1 MLKLMKHEFRATGRI
16 MLPLYLLTMLTAL
29 GGNLSIRQ
37 LTEANNDLL
46 NVLGVLLLTGFGIAI
61 AAVCIMSVVVM
72 IQRFYKSL
80 LQDEGY
86 VMLTLPVS
94 LHQHIWAKLLVSTVW
109 FAATA
114 AVVAGAVL
122 VLVYEVETAR
132 QIYRGFSMLFEELV
146 DLNGTMVANGVLFGV
161 ELAVVLLLACF
172 NICLEFYS
180 ALAIG
185 HSFSGRKMLWSIA
198 AFFAL
203 NAAISMLGTGVTT
216 LLNITGHQTLR
227 LHVDLLT
234 HSGGAMRMTHLM
246 LLGIIVMSLIQ
257 TAVYYLL
264 TYLPMAKRLNL
275 E

>member
-16 MLPLYLLTMLTAL
+16 MVPLCLLTLVAAV
-29 GGNLSIRQ
+29 GGNLATRQ
-37 LTEANNDLL
+37 LLETDNDLL
-46 NVLGVLLLTGFGIAI
+46 NVLGVLLMGAFAVAI

-72 IQRFYKSL
+72 VQRFYKNL

-114 AVVAGAVL
+114 AVVALAVFILTFQLGTFQDIAYFLSVLFRDL
-122 VLVYEVETAR
+122 V
-132 QIYRGFSMLFEELV
+132 EL
-146 DLNGTMVANGVLFGV
+146 DAWTMFNGTVFGV
-161 ELAVVLLLACF
+161 ELAVILLLGALTT
-172 NICLEFYS
+172 CLEFYS

-185 HSFSGRKMLWSIA
+185 HSFSNHKMLWSVVSFFAINA
-198 AFFAL
+198 AFSVLGSGFTAVMD
-203 NAAISMLGTGVTT
+203 IS
-216 LLNITGHQTLR
+216 GHQALAVSR
-227 LHVDLLT
+227 LPENL
-234 HSGGAMRMTHLM
+234 GGAMQMTHLM
-246 LLGIIVMSLIQ
+246 LGGILLLAVIQ
-257 TAVYYLL
+257 GVIYYLL

>member
-16 MLPLYLLTMLTAL
+16 MLPLYLLTVLTAF
-29 GGNLSIRQ
+29 GGNVAIRQ
-37 LTEANNDLL
+37 LTEADNGFL
-46 NVLGVLLLTGFGIAI
+46 NALGVLLLAGFGIAI

-114 AVVAGAVL
+114 AVVAGSVL
-122 VLVYEVETAR
+122 ALVYEVEIAR
-132 QIYRGFSMLFEELV
+132 QIYRGFSMLFGDLV
-146 DLNGTMVANGVLFGV
+146 KLDGTVVFNGVIFGV
-161 ELAVVLLLACF
+161 ELAAVLLLACF
-172 NICLEFYS
+172 HICLEFYS

-185 HSFSGRKMLWSIA
+185 HSFSNRKMLWSIV

-203 NAAISMLGTGVTT
+203 NAIVSMVGSGFAAILGWQG
-216 LLNITGHQTLR
+216 LQIR
-227 LHVDLLT
+227 LDLLT
-234 HSGGAMRMTHLM
+234 YSGGAMRMTHLM
-246 LLGIIVMSLIQ
+246 LLAIIVMALVQ
-257 TAVYYLL
+257 AAVYYLL
-264 TYLPMAKRLNL
+264 TYLPLAKRLNL
-275 E
+275 A

>member
-1 MLKLMKHEFRATGRI
+1 MLKLMKHEFRATSRV
-16 MLPLYLLTMLTAL
+16 MLPLYLLTILAAL
-29 GGNLSIRQ
+29 GGNVATRQ
-37 LTEANNDLL
+37 LLETDHGLL
-46 NVLGVLLLTGFGIAI
+46 NALGVLLMMAFVVAL

-94 LHQHIWAKLLVSTVW
+94 IHQHIWAKLLVSTVW

-122 VLVYEVETAR
+122 VLAYEVDTAR

-146 DLNGTMVANGVLFGV
+146 DLNGTMVFNGVLFGV

-172 NICLEFYS
+172 DICLEFYS

-185 HSFSGRKMLWSIA
+185 HSFSNRKMLWSIA

-203 NAAISMLGTGVTT
+203 NAITSMMGTGLT
-216 LLNITGHQTLR
+216 LLLNLSGHQAVAIGR
-227 LHVDLLT
+227 MLT
-234 HSGGAMRMTHLM
+234 RSGGAMRMTHLM
-246 LLGIIVMSLIQ
+246 LLGIIVMALVQ
-257 TAVYYLL
+257 AAVYYLL
-264 TYLPMAKRLNL
+264 TYLPLAKRLNL